1 MGTDK
6 RLKKTDPIGDGKV
19 RPQVTIHVK
28 LSDFL
33 AKLVPQ
39 AKFEVKINAGST
51 VEECMAVL
59 TDRLGDEFRRAVTD
73 HRGRLNADF
82 AVIVNNQFISPQ
94 RFAELTIHETS
105 SLSIIPIAGGG

>member
-1 MGTDK
+1 MKPPDT
-6 RLKKTDPIGDGKV
+6 IGDGKV

-51 VEECMAVL
+51 VEEFMAAL
-59 TDRLGDEFRRAVTD
+59 TERLGDEFRRAVTD
-73 HRGRLNADF
+73 RKGKLHADI
-82 AVIVNNQFISPQ
+82 AVIVNNQFIPPQ
-94 RFAELTIHETS
+94 QFTELAIHETS

>member
-1 MGTDK
+1 M
-6 RLKKTDPIGDGKV
+6 KKTDTKGEGQV

-51 VEECMAVL
+51 VEECIAVL
-59 TDRLGDEFRRAVTD
+59 SDRLGDEFRRAVTD
-73 HRGRLNADF
+73 RNGKLHADF
-82 AVIVNNQFISPQ
+82 AVIVNNQVIPPQ
-94 RFAELTIHETS
+94 RFAELTIRETS